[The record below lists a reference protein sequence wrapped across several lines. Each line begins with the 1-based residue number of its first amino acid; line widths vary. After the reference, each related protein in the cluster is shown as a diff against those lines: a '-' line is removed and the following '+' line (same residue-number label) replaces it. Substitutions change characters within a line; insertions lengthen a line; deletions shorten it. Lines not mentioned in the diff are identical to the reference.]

1 MPKRSIVDAEK
12 TRQALVI
19 AALGHFSEKG
29 YKETSVADI
38 CETAQTTKGALFHH
52 FRNKEDLFKEVWVL
66 LQTEMD
72 QVARNAAIAARSTT
86 DPYAAFMAGCR
97 VYLEWAARS
106 DYQRVVL
113 IDGRSVLG
121 QAGWYED
128 DHKLGNQNVMAGVR
142 YLAKKGLVDA
152 KRVRPLALMLQSAL
166 NGAGYALMRQD
177 DDVTSETLFEAFEV
191 MVKSLR

>member
-1 MPKRSIVDAEK
+1 MPRRSTSDAEK
-12 TRQALVI
+12 TRQNLVM
-19 AALGHFSEKG
+19 AALAHFSEKG

-52 FRNKEDLFKEVWVL
+52 FLNKEDLFKEVWVL

-72 QVARNAAIAARSTT
+72 QEARKAAIAARSKT

-97 VYLEWAARS
+97 VYLEWAARR
-106 DYQRVVL
+106 DYQQIVL
-113 IDGRSVLG
+113 VDGRAVLG
-121 QAGWYED
+121 AAGWYED

-142 YLAKKGLVDA
+142 YLAKKGIVDQ
-152 KRVRPLALMLQSAL
+152 KHIRPLALMLQSAL

-177 DDVTSETLFEAFEV
+177 EDVTSENLFEAFEV